1 MFHIV
6 LNETAVMYKKTK
18 QNTANQPATS
28 AVLQDFPSGLTFLR
42 HLLLMDKSP
51 FLRLKNLSGRVDIFV
66 IGQH

>member
-6 LNETAVMYKKTK
+6 LNETAVMYKK

-42 HLLLMDKSP
+42 HLLLMDESP